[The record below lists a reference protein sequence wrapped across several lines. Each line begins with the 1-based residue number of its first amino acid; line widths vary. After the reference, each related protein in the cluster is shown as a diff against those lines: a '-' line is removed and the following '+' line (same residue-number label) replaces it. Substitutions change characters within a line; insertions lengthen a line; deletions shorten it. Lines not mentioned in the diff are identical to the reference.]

1 MNKLNLL
8 ILLCLSSFGVIS
20 ANAQSGSAGLK
31 VYVKCGKISNDGCSV
46 AIAKVT
52 LRPIEVWSKS
62 TETVEMTV
70 DEGDGYHSAEVSFG
84 EYELVIAAKGFET
97 YRTTVYIPSS
107 NSLKWGV
114 RLHEVKKKK
123 ILPKTKLRK

>member
-8 ILLCLSSFGVIS
+8 ILLCLLSFGVIS
-20 ANAQSGSAGLK
+20 ANAQSGFGGLK
-31 VYVKCGKISNDGCSV
+31 VFVKCGGIGNDGCR
-46 AIAKVT
+46 AKKIKVT
-52 LRPIEVWSKS
+52 LQPIEVWSES
-62 TETVEMTV
+62 TKTVEMIL
-70 DEGDGYHSAEVSFG
+70 DSDDGYYSAEVSFG

-107 NSLKWGV
+107 NFLEWAI

-123 ILPKTKLRK
+123 TIKGK